1 MPAGTGALGQ
11 VREHHASLPSTNDR
25 ALAWA
30 RAGAPHGAMVTADA
44 QTAGRGRLGRRWDS
58 PPGEGLYVSLVLRP
72 EAMLGGQPGWS
83 ARWASLGL
91 AVGLGLREGLAR
103 WVPEATL
110 KWPNDVLVAGEKLAG
125 VLCETRCQGPS
136 PDLVVGFGV
145 NVLQRE
151 FPAELRATSLARML
165 PEGTCP
171 LRQEVLAAA
180 LAGLEPVLQ
189 RFFAGGFPAIRA
201 DYARHSAVFGPS
213 LRIAGAPAEAVGF
226 DDDGALRV
234 RPPGGGPSRRVEAED
249 VWIGSAEGSGSGRS

>member
-1 MPAGTGALGQ
+1 MSGGTGALGQ

-44 QTAGRGRLGRRWDS
+44 QSAGRGRLGRRWDS

-72 EAMLGGQPGWS
+72 EAMLGGEAGWS

-110 KWPNDVLVAGEKLAG
+110 KWPNDILLGGEKLGG
-125 VLCETRCQGPS
+125 VLCETRWQGSS

-151 FPAELRATSLARML
+151 FPAELRATSLARYM

-171 LRQEVLAAA
+171 LRQEVLVAA
-180 LAGLEPVLQ
+180 LAGLELAL
-189 RFFAGGFPAIRA
+189 RGFFAGGFPAIRA
-201 DYARHSAVFGPS
+201 GYERHSAVLGKRLS
-213 LRIAGAPAEAVGF
+213 VGGAPAEAVGF
-226 DDDGALRV
+226 DEDGALRV
-234 RPPGGGPSRRVEAED
+234 QPVGGGPSRRVESED
-249 VWIGSAEGSGSGRS
+249 VWIAGVDSGRA

>member
-1 MPAGTGALGQ
+1 MSGGTGALGQ

-44 QTAGRGRLGRRWDS
+44 QSAGRGRLGRRWDS

-72 EAMLGGQPGWS
+72 EAMLGGEAGWS

-110 KWPNDVLVAGEKLAG
+110 KWPNDILLGGEKLAG
-125 VLCETRCQGPS
+125 VLCETRWQGS
-136 PDLVVGFGV
+136 RPDLVVGFGV

-151 FPAELRATSLARML
+151 FPAELRATSLARYM
-165 PEGTCP
+165 PEETCP

-180 LAGLEPVLQ
+180 LAGLEPAL
-189 RFFAGGFPAIRA
+189 RSFFTGGFPAIRA
-201 DYARHSAVFGPS
+201 GYERHSAVLGKRLS
-213 LRIAGAPAEAVGF
+213 VGGAPAEAVGF
-226 DDDGALRV
+226 DEDGALRV
-234 RPPGGGPSRRVEAED
+234 CAPGGGPSRRVESED
-249 VWIGSAEGSGSGRS
+249 VWIAGAGSGRA

>member
-1 MPAGTGALGQ
+1 MSGGTGSLGQ

-44 QTAGRGRLGRRWDS
+44 QSAGRGRLGRRWES

-72 EAMLGGQPGWS
+72 EAMLGGSAGWS

-110 KWPNDVLVAGEKLAG
+110 KWPNDVLLAGDKLAG
-125 VLCETRCQGPS
+125 VLCETRWQGAS

-151 FPAELRATSLARML
+151 FPAELRATSLARYL

-171 LRQEVLAAA
+171 LRQDVLTAV
-180 LAGLEPVLQ
+180 LAGLEPAL
-189 RFFAGGFPAIRA
+189 RGFFAGGFPAIRA
-201 DYARHSAVFGPS
+201 DYERHSAVLGKV
-213 LRIAGAPAEAVGF
+213 LRVGGAPAEAVGF

-234 RPPGGGPSRRVEAED
+234 RPPGGGPSRRVESED
-249 VWIGSAEGSGSGRS
+249 VWIAGSARAQ